1 MDKYEGEGLVSKIS
15 RRQFTTSVAGL
26 AAAVPA
32 LAMSEGQSVEQSNIA
47 RLYDQ
52 SDALDLAALVQ
63 RGKVTAVELLD
74 EAIRRVEALN
84 PKLNAVILKHYELAY
99 DAIAKGLPQGPL
111 AGVPFLLKDLGVQL
125 AGTPTTGGS
134 RSLFGYDSKRDS
146 TLVEMHK
153 RAGLVI
159 FGKTNTPEFGMAL
172 TTEPTA
178 YGACH
183 NPWNLEYS
191 TGGSSGGSAAVVAA
205 GIVPIAHG
213 TDGGGSIRVPAS
225 ACGVFGFKPTR
236 MLTPR
241 GPGTELS
248 PSAMSVGHALSR
260 TVRDSAFLLDLT
272 AGYEPGAPAAAPG
285 GKQGYFGAMQTEP
298 RKLRIALNLTEPAV
312 RMSPEIHKTVVATAH
327 LLEGLG
333 HTVEEAAP
341 GVDHDELNHAQNVL
355 MLSEFAQGMDSL
367 ARAIGKPIDS
377 IGLEPLSQEFTRVG
391 LEYNAKVYISACHVA
406 YTAGARMAQFQH
418 KYDIVLQAVTTTP
431 PPRLGTINAHTEDTI
446 DSFVTRFKKYSAYT
460 HLFNLTGQP
469 SASMPMGL
477 ASGGLPLA
485 AMLSGR
491 NGEDALLLSV
501 CAQLE
506 RAAPWFNHRPSL
518 LN

>member
-1 MDKYEGEGLVSKIS
+1 MARLT
-15 RRQFTTSVAGL
+15 RRQFTSSVAGL
-26 AAAVPA
+26 AAATTVLAPA
-32 LAMSEGQSVEQSNIA
+32 LGASQAWAQSGSDAGGDISTI
-47 RLYDQ
+47 YDH
-52 SDALDLAALVQ
+52 SDALDLAALVR
-63 RGKVTAVELLD
+63 RGMVTPMELLD

-84 PKLNAVILKHYELAY
+84 PTLNAVTLKHYELARA
-99 DAIAKGLPQGPL
+99 AITKGLPRGPL

-134 RSLFGYDSKRDS
+134 RSLFGLNAKRDS

-172 TTEPTA
+172 TTESIA
-178 YGACH
+178 YGPCH
-183 NPWNLEYS
+183 NPWNLDYS
-191 TGGSSGGSAAVVAA
+191 TGGSSGGSAAAVAA

-241 GPGTELS
+241 GPSTDLG

-272 AGYEPGAPAAAPG
+272 AVYEPGAPAAAPG
-285 GKQGYFGAMQTEP
+285 SRQGFFEATQAEP
-298 RKLRIALNLTEPAV
+298 RSLRIALNLTEPSV
-312 RMSPEIHKTVVATAH
+312 KMNPETRQGVLTAGR
-327 LLEGLG
+327 LLEDLG
-333 HTVEEAAP
+333 HSVEEAAP
-341 GVDHDELNHAQNVL
+341 GIDYDELNHAQNVL
-355 MLSEFAQGMDSL
+355 MLSEFSQGMDSL

-377 IGLEPLSQEFTRVG
+377 MGLEPLSQQFTRAG
-391 LEYNAKVYISACHVA
+391 LKHSAREYIAACHVA
-406 YTAGARMAQFQH
+406 YAAGARMARFQ
-418 KYDIVLQAVTTTP
+418 KQYDIVLQAVTTSP
-431 PPRLGTINAHTEDTI
+431 APRLGTISEQPGDTI

-469 SASMPMGL
+469 SASVPMDL
-477 ASGGLPLA
+477 SDAGLPLA
-485 AMLSGR
+485 AMLSAR

-506 RAAPWFNHRPSL
+506 QAAPWFDRRPPL
-518 LN
+518 LA

>member
-1 MDKYEGEGLVSKIS
+1 MSKLS

-26 AAAVPA
+26 AVAAPA
-32 LAMSEGQSVEQSNIA
+32 LALSRGESIAQNNISN
-47 RLYDQ
+47 LYDQ
-52 SDALDLAALVQ
+52 SDAIDLATLVR
-63 RGKVTAVELLD
+63 RGKVTPKELLD

-84 PKLNAVILKHYELAY
+84 PKLNAVTLKHYELAY
-99 DAIAKGLPQGPL
+99 ATIAKGLPRGPL

-134 RSLFGYDSKRDS
+134 RSLFGFDSKRDS
-146 TLVEMHK
+146 TLVEKHK

-172 TTEPTA
+172 TTESTA

-183 NPWNLEYS
+183 NPWNLDYS
-191 TGGSSGGSAAVVAA
+191 TGGSSGGSAAAVAA

-241 GPGTELS
+241 GPGTELG
-248 PSAMSVGHALSR
+248 PSVMSVGHALSR

-272 AGYEPGAPAAAPG
+272 ACYEPGAPAAAPG
-285 GKQGYFGAMQTEP
+285 IGKGYFEATQTEP
-298 RKLRIALNLTEPAV
+298 RKLRIALNLTEPDVKMDSEISKAV
-312 RMSPEIHKTVVATAH
+312 LATAH
-327 LLEGLG
+327 LLEDLG
-333 HTVEEAAP
+333 HSVEEATP
-341 GVDHDELNHAQNVL
+341 GINHDELNHTQNIL
-355 MLSEFAQGMDSL
+355 MLSEFSQGMDNL
-367 ARAIGKPIDS
+367 ARAIGKPIGS
-377 IGLEPLSQEFTRVG
+377 IGLESLSQAFTRVG
-391 LEYNAKVYISACHVA
+391 LEQSAQAYISACHVA
-406 YTAGARMAQFQH
+406 YAAAARMARFQER
-418 KYDIVLQAVTTTP
+418 YDIVLQAVTTTP
-431 PPRLGTINAHTEDTI
+431 PPRLGVINAQPDDTV

-469 SASMPMGL
+469 SASVPMGL
-477 ASGGLPLA
+477 STGGLPLA
-485 AMLSGR
+485 AMLSAR

-506 RAAPWFNHRPSL
+506 RAAPWFDHRPSL
-518 LN
+518 SI

>member
-1 MDKYEGEGLVSKIS
+1 MSKLS
-15 RRQFTTSVAGL
+15 RRQFTTTVAGL
-26 AAAVPA
+26 AVAAPA
-32 LAMSEGQSVEQSNIA
+32 LVLSKGQATAQSDIST
-47 RLYDQ
+47 LYDQ
-52 SDALDLAALVQ
+52 SDAIDLAALVR
-63 RGKVTAVELLD
+63 RGKVTPAELLD
-74 EAIRRVEALN
+74 EAIRRVEAVN
-84 PKLNAVILKHYELAY
+84 PKLNAVTLKHYELAHA
-99 DAIAKGLPQGPL
+99 AIAKGLPRGPL

-125 AGTPTTGGS
+125 VGTPTTGGS
-134 RSLFGYDSKRDS
+134 RSLFGFDAKRDS

-172 TTEPTA
+172 TTESAA
-178 YGACH
+178 YGPCH
-183 NPWNLEYS
+183 NPWNLDYS
-191 TGGSSGGSAAVVAA
+191 TGGSSGGSAAAVAA

-213 TDGGGSIRVPAS
+213 TDGGGSIRVPAA

-241 GPGTELS
+241 GPGTEFG

-272 AGYEPGAPAAAPG
+272 TGYEPGAPAAAPG
-285 GKQGYFGAMQTEP
+285 GKQAYFEATQTEP
-298 RKLRIALNLTEPAV
+298 RKLRVALNLTEPDV
-312 RMSPEIHKTVVATAH
+312 KMSPEIRKAVLAAAR
-327 LLEGLG
+327 LLEDLG
-333 HTVEEAAP
+333 HAIEEAAP
-341 GVDHDELNHAQNVL
+341 GIDYDELNHAQNVL

-367 ARAIGKPIDS
+367 ARAIGKPVNS

-391 LEYNAKVYISACHVA
+391 LEQSAQAYISACHVA
-406 YTAGARMAQFQH
+406 YAAGARMAQFQQ

-431 PPRLGTINAHTEDTI
+431 APRLGVINAQPSDTV

-469 SASMPMGL
+469 SASVPMGL
-477 ASGGLPLA
+477 SVAGLPLA
-485 AMLSGR
+485 AMLSAR
-491 NGEDALLLSV
+491 NGEDTLLLSV

-506 RAAPWFNHRPSL
+506 RAAPWFDHRPL
-518 LN
+518 L

>member
-1 MDKYEGEGLVSKIS
+1 MSKLS
-15 RRQFTTSVAGL
+15 RRQFTSSVAGL
-26 AAAVPA
+26 AAVAPV
-32 LAMSEGQSVEQSNIA
+32 LAMGKVQNSVKSDIA
-47 RLYDQ
+47 VLYDQ
-52 SDALDLAALVQ
+52 SDALDLAALVR
-63 RGKVTAVELLD
+63 RGKVTSAELLD
-74 EAIRRVEALN
+74 EAIRRVEELN
-84 PKLNAVILKHYELAY
+84 PKLNAVTLKHYELARA
-99 DAIAKGLPQGPL
+99 AIAKGLPQGPL

-134 RSLFGYDSKRDS
+134 RSLFGLNAKRDS

-178 YGACH
+178 YGACR
-183 NPWNLEYS
+183 NPWNPDYS
-191 TGGSSGGSAAVVAA
+191 TGGSSGGTAAAVAA
-205 GIVPIAHG
+205 GIVPLAHG

-248 PSAMSVGHALSR
+248 PSAMSVYHALSR

-272 AGYEPGAPAAAPG
+272 TGYEPGAPAAAPVG
-285 GKQGYFGAMQTEP
+285 QQGYFKATQTEP
-298 RKLRIALNLTEPAV
+298 KTLRIALNLTEPDV
-312 RMSPEIHKTVVATAH
+312 RMDPEIRKGVLAAAR
-327 LLEGLG
+327 LLEDLG
-333 HTVEEAAP
+333 HTVEEASP
-341 GVDHDELNHAQNVL
+341 GINHDELNHAQNML

-367 ARAIGKPIDS
+367 ARALGKPVDS
-377 IGLEPLSQEFTRVG
+377 IGLEPLSVEFARAG
-391 LEYNAKVYISACHVA
+391 QKHSADVYISACHVA
-406 YTAGARMAQFQH
+406 YAAGARMARFQQ

-431 PPRLGTINAHTEDTI
+431 APRLGVINAQPGDTV
-446 DSFVTRFKKYSAYT
+446 DGFVTRFKKYSAYT

-469 SASMPMGL
+469 SASVPMGN
-477 ASGGLPLA
+477 STTGLPLA
-485 AMLSGR
+485 AMLSAR

-506 RAAPWFNHRPSL
+506 RVAPWFDHRPSQQGYTTL
-518 LN
+518 E